1 MAYIWRYDSDMNTTE
16 VGLEPLLAQVNAAT
30 QLLATSPE
38 VPPEVGELID
48 SLDYRLGAPRPID
61 ADAYLTTTLWSAA
74 FRAEKALRHDN
85 PTDARRDVRLA
96 LEQVRQALRDIVERR
111 PYGDDI
117 PISDV
122 LAATMA
128 IIDAP
133 QTATAELFGVSVRQ
147 LQRWLAPGGAQPA
160 GIDAARVRIVAQIA
174 NQLRHTF
181 TGPGVLAWFTR
192 VHPMLGRAPIDMLT
206 DPADYPE
213 VLSAAT
219 AARAMTT

>member
-1 MAYIWRYDSDMNTTE
+1 MTTTE

-30 QLLATSPE
+30 QQLAASPQ

-48 SLDYRLGAPRPID
+48 SLDTRLGAPQPID

-85 PTDARRDVRLA
+85 PDDARRDVRLA
-96 LEQVRQALRDIVERR
+96 LEQVRQALRDIVDRR
-111 PYGDDI
+111 PYSDDI
-117 PISDV
+117 PISEV
-122 LAATMA
+122 LAATMT
-128 IIDAP
+128 ILDAP
-133 QTATAELFGVSVRQ
+133 QTAAADLFGVSVRQ
-147 LQRWLAPGGAQPA
+147 LQRWLSPGGAQPA
-160 GIDAARVRIVAQIA
+160 GMDAARVRIAAQIA

-192 VHPMLGRAPIDMLT
+192 EHPMLGHAPIDMLA
-206 DPADYPE
+206 DPANYPE
-213 VLSAAT
+213 VLAAAT